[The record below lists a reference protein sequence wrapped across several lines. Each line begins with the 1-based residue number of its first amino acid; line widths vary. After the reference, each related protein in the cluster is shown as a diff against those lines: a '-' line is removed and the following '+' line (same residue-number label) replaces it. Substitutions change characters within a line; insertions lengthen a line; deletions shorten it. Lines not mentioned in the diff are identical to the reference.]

1 MGNGVLA
8 TDYAGSGNIASVGS
22 LSGNA
27 DGDKGIASVWFL
39 PTNVNTFIY
48 EGSFFPG
55 PSSFGHGLLVLN
67 AGLVQMQ
74 LTSAVIG
81 IHLRLRTTTPVV
93 MGTWNHFLASWD
105 ITAGLSNLYLN
116 DNEDLGSTSNF
127 PGTLKYTRT
136 THTIGGGV
144 ATFPSGDNEYS
155 GCLSEVYLNFSEFLD
170 FSLTSNRRLFITSS
184 KFPVELGGTG
194 SLPTG
199 TAPIMYFPDG
209 DATTNAGT
217 GGNFAQGGTVAAC
230 ATVPNTAPALS
241 PRDIIEQ
248 VRDEIDA
255 AKVAET
261 DNFLRL
267 RLGFAEDFL
276 TDALSKFD
284 EGDFRKTAKGVR
296 KAVKFLELAVEKGF
310 DGATVDDW
318 GDRLCDA
325 IRSIATI
332 EIDAAILR
340 TGDPIKIAEAQDAFA
355 DGELEKLFMEFLD
368 AIRDYEKAIKSATV
382 A

>member
-48 EGSFFPG
+48 EGSFFSG
-55 PSSFGHGLLVLN
+55 PSNFGHGLRILN
-67 AGLVQMQ
+67 TNLVQMQ
-74 LTSAVIG
+74 LTSVIIG
-81 IHLRLRTTTPVV
+81 IHLRVRTTTPVV

-105 ITAGLSNLYLN
+105 ITAGLQHLYLN
-116 DNEDLGSTSNF
+116 DNEDLGSVFNF
-127 PGTLKYTRT
+127 PGTLDYTRT

-144 ATFPSGDNEYS
+144 AVFPTTAEYS
-155 GCLSEVYLNFSEFLD
+155 GCLSEVYLNFSEFMD
-170 FSLTSNRRLFITSS
+170 FSLLSNRRLFINGAG
-184 KFPVELGGTG
+184 FPVELGVTG

-241 PRDIIEQ
+241 ARDIIEI

-261 DNFLRL
+261 EDDFLRL

-284 EGDFRKTAKGVR
+284 EGDFRKTAKGVK

-310 DGATVDDW
+310 DAATVDDW
-318 GDRLCDA
+318 GDRLCGS
-325 IRSIATI
+325 IRTIASD

-340 TGDPIKIAEAQDAFA
+340 TGDPVKIAEAQDAFA